1 MSPEERQLITGLFDR
16 IRSAANTPRD
26 PEAEALIADAVKSM
40 PYAPYFLV
48 QAVLVQDQALRAAN
62 ERPQQLEARLSDL
75 EQQGQGQRPGSAG
88 FLGGLGSIFGS
99 PGPQTQPRGPW
110 GPPASQQ
117 QSYPPPP
124 EPGPWGG
131 VPQAGG
137 GFLQGALG
145 TAAGVSGG
153 VLLAD
158 SIRGLFGG
166 NHGGL
171 GIGSGLGGLG
181 GGETIVNN
189 YYDDTPGADAADP
202 GTTVVDDYDD
212 TNSGDFD
219 SGGGDETYDV

>member
-48 QAVLVQDQALRAAN
+48 HAVLVQDQALRAAN
-62 ERPQQLEARLSDL
+62 ERPQHLEARLSDL
-75 EQQGQGQRPGSAG
+75 EQQGQRQRPGSAG

-131 VPQAGG
+131 VPRAGG

-145 TAAGVSGG
+145 TAAGVAGG

-166 NHGGL
+166 L
-171 GIGSGLGGLG
+171 GIGSGLGGFGGLG

-189 YYDDTPGADAADP
+189 YYDDTPRTDAADP

-212 TNSGDFD
+212 TNSGDFG